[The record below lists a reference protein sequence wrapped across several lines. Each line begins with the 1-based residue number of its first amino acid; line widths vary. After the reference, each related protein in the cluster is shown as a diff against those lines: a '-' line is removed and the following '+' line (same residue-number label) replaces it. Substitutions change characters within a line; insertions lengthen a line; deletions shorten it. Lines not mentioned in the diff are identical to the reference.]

1 MMCSTNNRVYLRNAA
16 SRRTECVYM
25 AVDVGVQVVYLES
38 DLQLLISK
46 FSERQCHL
54 RPETQALWKHM
65 EGV

>member
-1 MMCSTNNRVYLRNAA
+1 
-16 SRRTECVYM
+16 M

-54 RPETQALWKHM
+54 RPETQALRKHM